1 LSASSLAHFPLLCW
15 PAAAAKMQMS
25 SSGSGS
31 DSDSGHWTL
40 DFGLW
45 ALDSGQWPKGKGAE
59 SEEAEQKALSG
70 VWPTLNEPKTE
81 CRQHIPTHCVCY
93 ILFTKCKCCLQSLK
107 LKQIYIQARQHI
119 KPKNKNPKNEE
130 KPEHTHTQRQ
140 KKRQRKS
147 LSHL

>member
-1 LSASSLAHFPLLCW
+1 
-15 PAAAAKMQMS
+15 MS

-31 DSDSGHWTL
+31 DSDSGHWAL

-45 ALDSGQWPKGKGAE
+45 ALDSVLWPVAKRERGRKRG

-81 CRQHIPTHCVCY
+81 CRQHIPS
-93 ILFTKCKCCLQSLK
+93 QSLK

-130 KPEHTHTQRQ
+130 KPEHTHTHTEERRDSG
-140 KKRQRKS
+140 KA
-147 LSHL
+147 